1 MRCESSPSGSCWR
14 CLKVLRSVTSCVLS
28 RARRLESRNNVPK
41 SVATIRFCRSLC
53 ARDCVKLE
61 LELAVDGLQLLVDRL
76 QLLLAGL
83 HEEEVRILRESM
95 ERADEIASRYA
106 EAGQAR

>member
-1 MRCESSPSGSCWR
+1 
-14 CLKVLRSVTSCVLS
+14 
-28 RARRLESRNNVPK
+28 VPK
-41 SVATIRFCRSLC
+41 SVATIRFCRSLR

-95 ERADEIASRYA
+95 ERADEIASLYA